1 LKPLKKGDVKK
12 ALHEIQVLVCGGE
25 VELFIVRLLMLTAT
39 PEELDKHTIV
49 LAGIV
54 AELMLMEKK
63 YEKV

>member
-1 LKPLKKGDVKK
+1 MKK